1 MTAACL
7 LHAYWFSLSAALAC
21 CHCVTWVGWEL
32 NTWQSVS
39 NYSNISCCR
48 HYTRADQCQKTAA
61 TRTPAISAVVAISD
75 QGVSGILPP
84 PTIASAPPRLLLIKV
99 VHWSYRLID
108 SICDSTMNQSVQ
120 QRGSNAP
127 KHTNFDRKWAW
138 FTKISRP
145 RKRAH
150 FCAPPNCKSWLRHWI
165 SGMYCSTMTIV
176 CCHCVGQLNKEYGFY
191 RIALIFHVVL
201 LW

>member
-1 MTAACL
+1 MTAACM
-7 LHAYWFSLSAALAC
+7 HMTAWAQLAC
-21 CHCVTWVGWEL
+21 CHCVTWVGEGRVEL
-32 NTWQSVS
+32 N
-39 NYSNISCCR
+39 CCR
-48 HYTRADQCQKTAA
+48 HYTRADQCQKW
-61 TRTPAISAVVAISD
+61 TRTPAISAVAIL
-75 QGVSGILPP
+75 QGVRPP